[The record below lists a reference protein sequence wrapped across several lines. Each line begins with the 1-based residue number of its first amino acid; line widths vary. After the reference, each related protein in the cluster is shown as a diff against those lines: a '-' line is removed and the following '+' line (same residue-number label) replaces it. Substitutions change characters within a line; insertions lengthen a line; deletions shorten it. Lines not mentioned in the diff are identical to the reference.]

1 MPKAENVTIVV
12 KILQVM
18 KKVRLFLNNEGQC

>member
-18 KKVRLFLNNEGQC
+18 KKVRLFLNNEGQY